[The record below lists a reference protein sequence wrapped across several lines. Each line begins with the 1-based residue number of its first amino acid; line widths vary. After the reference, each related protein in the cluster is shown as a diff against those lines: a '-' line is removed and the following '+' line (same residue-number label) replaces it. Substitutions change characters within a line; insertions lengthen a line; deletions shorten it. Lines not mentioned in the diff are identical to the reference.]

1 VVFHQPLRQTQGLM
15 RSMAGLLGV
24 EIMVPNFSTLSRQ
37 GNGLSLSAQPT
48 SKSDKPVQL
57 VVDSTGL

>member
-1 VVFHQPLRQTQGLM
+1 M